1 MTHHYLS
8 SAFQRRTEEEIDFLK
23 SINTVS
29 GFLLFWID
37 IVRPLLCH
45 IDARHLLEIGADLGT
60 HTRLLACYC
69 NSVNGTLTVIEPFVK
84 TELNEF
90 IGRSGNVKLVE
101 AKSRD
106 ALPILEGPVDAVLL
120 EGDLNYHTVYGDLSG
135 IADMAERCQTPFP
148 IVFLRA
154 TGWPYARRDMYYDP
168 DGLPEHAVH
177 AFRYCGMTHWSP
189 DLVQD
194 MINQPFANAEK
205 EGGVRNGVLTA
216 VEDFVRDT
224 SLALRLFTLPVH
236 NGLSIVYSQGSTA
249 DTFIRDRI
257 ASAPLLVRL
266 LETVE
271 VARLNSI
278 IKHLESLQA
287 EHLAAATVRSRIER
301 KLHRIIERFFTMI
314 KKRHSQL

>member
-1 MTHHYLS
+1 MTNHYLS

-23 SINTVS
+23 SISAVS
-29 GFLLFWID
+29 GFSLFWID

-45 IDARHLLEIGADLGT
+45 VDARHLLEIGADLGA
-60 HTRLLACYC
+60 HTRLLARYC
-69 NSVNGTLTVIEPFVK
+69 HSVNGTLTVIEPFVK
-84 TELNEF
+84 KELLEF
-90 IGRSGNVKLVE
+90 IGQSGSVKLME

-120 EGDLNYHTVYGDLSG
+120 EGDLNYHTVYGDLSD
-135 IADMAERCQTPFP
+135 IADMAERCRTPFP
-148 IVFLRA
+148 VVLLRA

-168 DGLPEHAVH
+168 DGLPEHAIH

-189 DLVQD
+189 DLVPD
-194 MINQPFANAEK
+194 MINQPFANAER
-205 EGGVRNGVLTA
+205 EGGGRNGVLTA

-224 SLALRLFTLPVH
+224 SLALSLFTLSVH
-236 NGLSIVYSQGSTA
+236 NGLSIVYSQGSVA

-257 ASAPLLVRL
+257 ASAPFLVRL

-278 IKHLESLQA
+278 IENLVSLRA
-287 EHLAAATVRSRIER
+287 EHRAAATVRSRIER
-301 KLHRIIERFFTMI
+301 KLHRIIERFFTMM
-314 KKRHSQL
+314 R